1 MIWKIRR
8 FTCKLRPGMIHYV
21 LSELVY
27 LFGDISETV
36 PVGAGAVFAIAKEKE
51 RYQSPENALS

>member
-1 MIWKIRR
+1 MIWKISR

-36 PVGAGAVFAIAKEKE
+36 PVGAGAVLL
-51 RYQSPENALS
+51 LS